1 MQITNSRKWTQI
13 AKALSLGSHSSVT
26 AILKSAYREI
36 IQPFEDYVKRVKA
49 AGGTPPPD
57 PSTVTETPIKPAAQD
72 VLKSDGADSLATPKS
87 ELGSPTLAATAA
99 AAASGAPLHK
109 VEVSDKV
116 RTASDKLND
125 SVRMGRMTG
134 GKPSKMQSAFEETPG
149 EVCEICA
156 MDHDPNSI
164 VLCDDCDRGFHL
176 HCLNPP
182 LAEVP
187 TETYFCDQCIVMN
200 GYDYGF
206 EEGEDHSLYSFRR
219 RADAFKTQWLET
231 HPLPRDRQAKSPRAP
246 ARTEAEVW
254 AEQIEIEDHFEREFW
269 RLVENP
275 TENVEVEYGA
285 DVASTRDGCGM
296 PNLEVHA
303 LDPYARDGWN
313 LNNLPILAG
322 SLLRYISSDVSGM
335 TVVSPCFGQDRL
347 GGEC

>member
-1 MQITNSRKWTQI
+1 M
-13 AKALSLGSHSSVT
+13 T

-57 PSTVTETPIKPAAQD
+57 PTISTDQTP
-72 VLKSDGADSLATPKS
+72 VKSEVNALPHPDGVDTLATPQS
-87 ELGSPTLAATAA
+87 DVGSPSATTAAPTAA
-99 AAASGAPLHK
+99 ATPTPLHK

-134 GKPSKMQSAFEETPG
+134 GKLNKMQSAFDETPG
-149 EVCEICA
+149 ETCEICA
-156 MDHDPNSI
+156 MDHEPDQI
-164 VLCDDCDRGFHL
+164 VLCDDCERGFHL
-176 HCLNPP
+176 SCLNPP

-187 TETYFCDQCIVMN
+187 TDTYFCDQCIVMN

-206 EEGEDHSLYSFRR
+206 EEGEDHSLHSFRR
-219 RADAFKTQWLET
+219 RADAFKTKWLET
-231 HPLPRDRQAKSPRAP
+231 HPLPRDKQNKSPRAP
-246 ARTEAEVW
+246 ARTEAEQW
-254 AEQIEIEDHFEREFW
+254 AEQLEIEDHFEREFW

-296 PNLEVHA
+296 PNLEVHTA
-303 LDPYARDGWN
+303 DPYARDGWN

-335 TVVSPCFGQDRL
+335 TVVSYGCFFL
-347 GGEC
+347 ASSCLC

>member
-1 MQITNSRKWTQI
+1 MLT
-13 AKALSLGSHSSVT
+13 LGSHSSVT
-26 AILKSAYREI
+26 AILKSAFREI

-57 PSTVTETPIKPAAQD
+57 PTILRDHTPVKSEAND
-72 VLKSDGADSLATPKS
+72 VLPSDGAETLATPPS
-87 ELGSPTLAATAA
+87 DAGELAAAVTATPT
-99 AAASGAPLHK
+99 PLHK

-116 RTASDKLND
+116 RTASDKHND
-125 SVRMGRMTG
+125 AVRMGRMTG
-134 GKPSKMQSAFEETPG
+134 AKPSKMQSAFEETAG

-156 MDHDPNSI
+156 MDHEPDKI

-176 HCLNPP
+176 TCLNPP

-187 TETYFCDQCIVMN
+187 TDTYFCDQCIVMN

-206 EEGEDHSLYSFRR
+206 EEGEDHSLHSFRR
-219 RADAFKTQWLET
+219 RADAFKTKWLET
-231 HPLPRDRQAKSPRAP
+231 HPLPRDRQGKARAP
-246 ARTEAEVW
+246 ARTDEELW
-254 AEQIEIEDHFEREFW
+254 AEQLEIEDHFEREFW

-296 PNLEVHA
+296 PNLEVHT

-335 TVVSPCFGQDRL
+335 TVVSFQLRL
-347 GGEC
+347 RVVAGLDS